1 MAKKPT
7 KPKAEPA
14 PLREPRVWEADAMKH
29 AKERYLKRRHRVES
43 KVRKDEN
50 GHVRVEQPHSDQ
62 NGWTIQQL
70 NAFGTTSPGF
80 LNSEVMRLINAVCP
94 GEVREERVNAALAVL
109 DGVQPENE
117 VEAMLAVQMAAI
129 ADWITRRFISN
140 TEAGT
145 SGLGQVKSDQFQTF
159 MKQNAAALGVIF
171 KPGEVS
177 ALKAL
182 AADLQQANRSV
193 TSVKLP
199 GRSNTPQDIISA
211 ARDANVPQSW
221 LSWALLGGAQGAAG
235 TAVAGPWG
243 AAAAPIA
250 GELLGALRRS
260 GIQKVDDIIAD
271 AMLNPGRALM
281 LLSKAPA
288 KPTQK
293 DVAAFAQRY
302 RKAVFP
308 SVLAQ
313 IDGESEPRQ

>member
-1 MAKKPT
+1 MLKGPVEASETMARVAVAR
-7 KPKAEPA
+7 KAE
-14 PLREPRVWEADAMKH
+14 L
-29 AKERYLKRRHRVES
+29 
-43 KVRKDEN
+43 DEFRA
-50 GHVRVEQPHSDQ
+50 GAI
-62 NGWTIQQL
+62 G
-70 NAFGTTSPGF
+70 
-80 LNSEVMRLINAVCP
+80 RLIDADPEDVTRKLGALFSTESPVKTMRRLEAETRNNPEA
-94 GEVREERVNAALAVL
+94 REGLRK
-109 DGVQPENE
+109 G
-117 VEAMLAVQMAAI
+117 I
-129 ADWITRRFISN
+129 ADWIAQRFLSN

-145 SGLGQVKSDQFQTF
+145 SGQTLIRSDAFQQFMRQHEST
-159 MKQNAAALGVIF
+159 LGVIF
-171 KPGEVS
+171 KPGEVR
-177 ALKAL
+177 ALKAI
-182 AADLQQANRSV
+182 AADLQQANRSI
-193 TSVKLP
+193 TAVKLP
-199 GRSNTPQDIISA
+199 GRSNTPQDIIAA

-221 LSWALLGGAQGAAG
+221 LSWVLLRGAQGAAG

-313 IDGESEPRQ
+313 IEGESEPGQ